1 MAAPHVAGAA
11 ALLKSYM
18 PFLTTFQI
26 KNIILLSSTKSPF
39 LTDKLLTGGILNVD
53 SMIKLA
59 NFLFLL

>member
-18 PFLTTFQI
+18 PFLTTLEI
-26 KNIILLSSTKSPF
+26 KHIILLSGTKYPS
-39 LTDKLLTGGILNVD
+39 LANKLLTGSILNVD

-59 NFLFLL
+59 DFLFSL